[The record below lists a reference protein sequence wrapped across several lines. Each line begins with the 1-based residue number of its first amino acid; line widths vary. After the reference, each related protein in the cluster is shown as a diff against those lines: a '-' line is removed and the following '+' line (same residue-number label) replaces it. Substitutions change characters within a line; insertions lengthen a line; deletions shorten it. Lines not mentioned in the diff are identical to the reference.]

1 MMCRGETADRVGETA
16 VGAAEL
22 GEGCAGRQVLAQE
35 RE

>member
-1 MMCRGETADRVGETA
+1 MMCRGETADGVRETA